1 MASAFPNLPTSQRG
15 NIHRVHIQSQ
25 VLQGNYWNDPTEREC
40 FVYTPQGYEEGKDYP
55 MVIFLAGFAGTG
67 EGMLARSLTDFSIA
81 TRCDRWIAEGC
92 PPFVA
97 VFPDCMSYLGGTQ
110 FVDSPAIGNYAT
122 HFMTEVIPYVQKN
135 FSGQG
140 KIGLTGRSSGG
151 YGSVCLAMQ
160 YPELISAI
168 ACHAGDMGF
177 ETAFVAE
184 LTQALLPL
192 HLAGSPKAFLEGFWQ
207 KTRFS
212 PNDFAAFNLLCMS
225 ASYSPNLENEFP
237 ADIPIDLQTG
247 QIKWEVFSF
256 WKKHDPVEMIE
267 KKEHQEALHSLDYFF
282 IDVGRF
288 DEYNLQFGARAF
300 HQKLK
305 KRGIEH
311 IYEEFDGGHRGTTY
325 RYDYSIPAMVKK
337 LTYVG

>member
-1 MASAFPNLPTSQRG
+1 MASPFPNLPASQRG
-15 NIHRVHIQSQ
+15 EVHRIIIQSQ
-25 VLQGNYWNDPTEREC
+25 ALQGNYWNDPTERDC
-40 FVYTPQGYEEGKDYP
+40 FVYTPKGFEKGKDYP
-55 MVIFLAGFAGTG
+55 MIVFLAGFAGTG
-67 EGMLARSLTDFSIA
+67 EGMLARSLTDISLA
-81 TRCDRWIAEGC
+81 TRCDRWIADGC

-97 VFPDCMSYLGGTQ
+97 VFPDCMSFLGGTQ

-122 HFMTEVIPYVQKN
+122 HLMTEVLPTIQER

-151 YGSVCLAMQ
+151 YGSVCLAMK
-160 YPELISAI
+160 YPAQISAV

-192 HLAGSPKAFLEGFWQ
+192 HLASSPRSFLDGFWQ

-225 ASYSPNLENEFP
+225 ASYSPNLENAFP
-237 ADIPIDLQTG
+237 ADIPIDLDTG
-247 QIKWEVFSF
+247 TIDWNIFGS

-267 KKEHQEALHSLDYFF
+267 NKEYQHALKSLAYFF

-300 HQKLK
+300 RKKLEAFD
-305 KRGIEH
+305 IDH
-311 IYEEFDGGHRGTTY
+311 IYEEFDGGHRGTVY
-325 RYDYSIPAMVKK
+325 RYDNSIPMMVRA
-337 LTYVG
+337 LS